1 MFPLLIID
9 SITRVGIA
17 VGPRTWFGPRYLSN
31 VSFGGIVEDNRL
43 SGALGYGIAVT
54 SARNFTVENNVLFG
68 NTSFIGTKGPNCST
82 TDIVPI
88 SAPFVYDNSTSQVTL
103 QTNFQLIPDG
113 NALTCVVAPENGNYW
128 PFGNVP
134 SSHLFSNARQSSSSS
149 SSTSSKMSPVST
161 ACFALGVITGVAA
174 LGVMTWF
181 IRKWVVKRI
190 EDEKLYKSSKALV
203 AGRGPGYAK
212 QG

>member
-1 MFPLLIID
+1 
-9 SITRVGIA
+9 
-17 VGPRTWFGPRYLSN
+17 
-31 VSFGGIVEDNRL
+31 
-43 SGALGYGIAVT
+43 
-54 SARNFTVENNVLFG
+54 
-68 NTSFIGTKGPNCST
+68 
-82 TDIVPI
+82 
-88 SAPFVYDNSTSQVTL
+88 
-103 QTNFQLIPDG
+103 
-113 NALTCVVAPENGNYW
+113 
-128 PFGNVP
+128 
-134 SSHLFSNARQSSSSS
+134 
-149 SSTSSKMSPVST
+149 MSPVST